1 MFWQTGGK
9 DMTRVGVIGVGGMGF
24 THVKALKS
32 LAEEMDLQVVAIADL
47 QEKYQKRAK
56 EEWPKATIYAEGAE
70 LLEKEQLD
78 AVHICVPSYKHA
90 ELAIQAM
97 NKGIDVLVEKP
108 ACLKEEDCERMLAA
122 KEANHVSVMVGQV
135 VRFFPEY
142 RYLREAYKNQ
152 TFGKLKSLSMQRLS
166 GNVTWGY
173 EDWFH
178 DEEKSG
184 SVVLD
189 LHIHDLDFLRYTF
202 GDPKEMSCTA
212 TAYASGMVNQIIT
225 NYTFD
230 GVDAPVS
237 AEGLWAE
244 SSALPFCPRFYA
256 QFEQADV
263 VFDGREKPD
272 TLKVYHADGTVEKP
286 DVKEAFSLEGG
297 MQGLNI
303 STFGP
308 YYTEIQYFYQ
318 CRKEGKNPDI
328 ASLEEGLASVKYALK
343 EWGLAKKYVEEKK
356 S

>member
-1 MFWQTGGK
+1 
-9 DMTRVGVIGVGGMGF
+9 
-24 THVKALKS
+24 
-32 LAEEMDLQVVAIADL
+32 
-47 QEKYQKRAK
+47 
-56 EEWPKATIYAEGAE
+56 
-70 LLEKEQLD
+70 
-78 AVHICVPSYKHA
+78 
-90 ELAIQAM
+90 
-97 NKGIDVLVEKP
+97 
-108 ACLKEEDCERMLAA
+108 
-122 KEANHVSVMVGQV
+122 
-135 VRFFPEY
+135 
-142 RYLREAYKNQ
+142 
-152 TFGKLKSLSMQRLS
+152 
-166 GNVTWGY
+166 
-173 EDWFH
+173 
-178 DEEKSG
+178 
-184 SVVLD
+184 
-189 LHIHDLDFLRYTF
+189 
-202 GDPKEMSCTA
+202 MSCTA

-244 SSALPFCPRFYA
+244 SAALPFCPRFYA

-343 EWGLAKKYVEEKK
+343 EWELAKKYVEEKQ